1 MAGEDFGCGITEAD
15 IEDAIEFSGYPLQT
29 QVANLLR
36 EAKFFVQ
43 EEWSYID
50 DETCALRAM
59 DILARKRLFEP
70 SKEAYR
76 VRPTLNLIIEC
87 KKSEYPFVFF
97 LSNGSVH
104 TTDFPYIAGLRNEK
118 ITISTDDSP
127 STWTYDPVSALGA
140 QKHQFLASPPYH
152 CMTFSKCA
160 RAGKKVVL
168 SGDEPYNSII
178 LPLVK
183 SLKHLKRIEMPKETH
198 VYFDCHIGV
207 AVGVLDAPM
216 VGVTLEEGKSKV
228 TALQW
233 VRVYRHQTEKDASK
247 FEGQQ
252 ILGIDLVQKQYFEEY
267 LNKHLLPFGA
277 EFSEKA
283 IKHHKVLSSGH
294 GFVTAMDKSWHRNIE
309 PYLRDSTITSKAKR
323 VVAAATGLVKK
334 EVD

>member
-1 MAGEDFGCGITEAD
+1 MTGEDFGCGITDVD

-29 QVANLLR
+29 HTANLLR
-36 EAKFFVQ
+36 EANFFVQ

-50 DETCALRAM
+50 NETLALRAM
-59 DILARKRLFEP
+59 DILARKHLFDP
-70 SKEAYR
+70 TKGAYR
-76 VRPTLNLIIEC
+76 TRPILNLIIEC

-97 LSNGSVH
+97 LSNGNVH
-104 TTDFPYIAGLRNEK
+104 TTDFPFIAGLRKNEIK
-118 ITISTDDSP
+118 ISTDDSP
-127 STWTYDPVSALGA
+127 STWTFNPVSAMGG
-140 QKHQFLASPPYH
+140 HENEFVSNPPHH

-160 RAGKKVVL
+160 RNGKKVIL

-183 SLKHLKRIEMPKETH
+183 SLKHLKKVEMPKDTH

-216 VGVTLEEGKSKV
+216 VGVVLEEGKSKV
-228 TALQW
+228 RPLQW

-267 LNKHLLPFGA
+267 LNKHLLPFA
-277 EFSEKA
+277 CEFSEKV
-283 IKHHKVLSSGH
+283 IKHHNVLSSGH
-294 GFVTAMDKSWHRNIE
+294 GFVAGMDKGWYRNIE
-309 PYLRDSTITSKAKR
+309 PLLHDRTIKSAAKR
-323 VVAAATGLVKK
+323 IVAAATGLVQK
-334 EVD
+334 ETD